1 MLDGKPRGRARA
13 TFQPRITISLL
24 YFLMFFF
31 AILWLIALPA
41 LLEVAR
47 NFSPGPEQQEAAT
60 QAVRTAVRPWLLAA
74 LGLALVVTGLG
85 IYTGWLPG
93 TRRPD
98 SAP

>member
-1 MLDGKPRGRARA
+1 MREGTPGARPRA
-13 TFQPRITISLL
+13 TFQPRITISIL
-24 YFLMFFF
+24 YFVMFFA

-41 LLEVAR
+41 LLDVAR
-47 NFSPGPEQQEAAT
+47 TVPPGPEQQEAARE
-60 QAVRTAVRPWLLAA
+60 AARVAVRPRLLAA
-74 LGLALVVTGLG
+74 FFLALVITGLG

>member
-1 MLDGKPRGRARA
+1 MREERPGVRPRA

-24 YFLMFFF
+24 YFLMFFV

-41 LLEVAR
+41 LLEVAQTVP
-47 NFSPGPEQQEAAT
+47 PGPEQQEAARE
-60 QAVRTAVRPWLLAA
+60 AARAAVRPRLLAA
-74 LGLALVVTGLG
+74 FLLALAFTAIG

>member
-1 MLDGKPRGRARA
+1 M
-13 TFQPRITISLL
+13 

-31 AILWLIALPA
+31 AILWLIALPP

-47 NFSPGPEQQEAAT
+47 TVAPGPEQQEAARE
-60 QAVRTAVRPWLLAA
+60 AARTAVRPRLLAA
-74 LGLALVVTGLG
+74 LGLALFVTGLG